1 MPLTVTFDT
10 NALADVVSP
19 ETSQHP
25 TNPADAARV
34 RAAVQA
40 GSIRG
45 FFSETLVTIEGI
57 ETKDRRAVLSSS
69 RLVSSSSSE
78 NKNSIT
84 LKLAFQQDRNPPE
97 LRFSGRIQTAR
108 SLGMRA
114 LMVPRLLGS
123 GVSAKDDDGTFFE
136 PIGDLEQF
144 VARAVRL
151 RSEIG
156 ARGIGHAVAMKLGLD
171 GLSQRQVDGGEA
183 QEGERPSV
191 EAFPILGEP
200 PAAAKPGEGAFDDP
214 APGLWY
220 EGLRHASRNKVKE
233 AVAEWADGDSLVA
246 HYGYGIDLFCSRDWG
261 KNAGKNVLH
270 PDNRQWLSEEYGIQF
285 VTLAEL
291 AKSVTT

>member
-1 MPLTVTFDT
+1 MIKVIIRCVRRPRIDHASHLRHQHLGRRR
-10 NALADVVSP
+10 LASDF
-19 ETSQHP
+19 
-25 TNPADAARV
+25 AAPDRSG
-34 RAAVQA
+34 RRHA
-40 GSIRG
+40 GSGRGSGWKHSG

-57 ETKDRRAVLSSS
+57 QTKDRPTVLSSS

-97 LRFSGRIQTAR
+97 PRFSGRIQAAR

-123 GVSAKDDDGTFFE
+123 GVCAKDDDGTFFE

-144 VARAVRL
+144 LARAVRL

-156 ARGIGHAVAMKLGLD
+156 ARDIGHAVAIKLGLD
-171 GLSQRQVDGGEA
+171 GLSQ
-183 QEGERPSV
+183 
-191 EAFPILGEP
+191 
-200 PAAAKPGEGAFDDP
+200 
-214 APGLWY
+214 PGLWY
-220 EGLRHASRNKVKE
+220 EGRRHASRNKVKE

-246 HYGYGIDLFCSRDWG
+246 HYGYGIDLFCSRDCG
-261 KNAGKNVLH
+261 KNAGKASVLH

-291 AKSVTT
+291 AKRVTT